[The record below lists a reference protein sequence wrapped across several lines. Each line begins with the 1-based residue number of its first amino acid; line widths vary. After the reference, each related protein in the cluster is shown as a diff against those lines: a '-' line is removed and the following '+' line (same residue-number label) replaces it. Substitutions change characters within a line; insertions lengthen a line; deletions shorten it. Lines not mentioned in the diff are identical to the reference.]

1 MRGFYTPRQLAE
13 MRGGGESTYRQKAAN
28 GLYKH
33 AIKQG
38 DTWFIPLGDVDQWGR
53 GYDKEFAEPLRLS
66 VDHLS
71 DPSDI
76 VLARNSDDRYGVYI
90 SDDWYGASQTLQI
103 LKYLEMHK
111 DWLEQKAAENN
122 ALSHIQVIIKASVK
136 ESDHPVW
143 AEIRR
148 NGNSV
153 SSPRDQK
160 MRMGLSSEQ
169 EAAYEAAYEAVKN
182 GDISAAESKLK
193 EVFDWV
199 KVEQ

>member
-28 GLYKH
+28 GLYKN
-33 AIKQG
+33 AFKQG
-38 DTWFIPLGDVDQWGR
+38 DTWFIPLSDVDQWGR

-66 VDHLS
+66 VDHLG
-71 DPSDI
+71 DPRDI
-76 VLARNSDDRYGVYI
+76 VLAQNSDDRYGIYI
-90 SDDWYGASQTLQI
+90 SDDWYGASQALQI
-103 LKYLEMHK
+103 LKYLEQHRE
-111 DWLEQKAAENN
+111 WLEQKAIENN
-122 ALSHIQVIIKASVK
+122 ALSHIQVIIKASMTK
-136 ESDHPVW
+136 SDHPVW

-148 NGNSV
+148 SGNSM

-160 MRMGLSSEQ
+160 MQMGLSPEQ
-169 EAAYEAAYEAVKN
+169 EAAYKAAYQLVAS